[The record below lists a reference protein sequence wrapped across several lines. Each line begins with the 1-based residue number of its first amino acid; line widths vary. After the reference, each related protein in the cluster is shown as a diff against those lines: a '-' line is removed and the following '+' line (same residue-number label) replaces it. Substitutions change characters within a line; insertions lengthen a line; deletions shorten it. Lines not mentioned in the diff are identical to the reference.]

1 MEEKGK
7 REEVRVKKTASK
19 REEEGEGEKKGK
31 RWRPECSSVNV
42 IFAITRRRP

>member
-7 REEVRVKKTASK
+7 REEGRVMETASE
-19 REEEGEGEKKGK
+19 REEEREGEKKGK

-42 IFAITRRRP
+42 MFVFTSRRP